1 MNIPAVM
8 MATRRGLLA
17 FAAGFFATGAFAA
30 DPIKIGV
37 TVAQS
42 PPGSVSQGT
51 QVQGRRRSRRQDH
64 Q

>member
-1 MNIPAVM
+1 
-8 MATRRGLLA
+8 MALQRIALAA
-17 FAAGFFATGAFAA
+17 FAAGMLASTAFAA

-51 QVQGRRRSRRQDH
+51 QVKDAHRGRRQDR